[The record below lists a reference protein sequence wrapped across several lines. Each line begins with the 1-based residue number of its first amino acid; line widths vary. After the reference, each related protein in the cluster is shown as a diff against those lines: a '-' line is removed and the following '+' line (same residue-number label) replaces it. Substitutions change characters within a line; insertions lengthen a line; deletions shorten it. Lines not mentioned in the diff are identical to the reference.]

1 MTNPERLMGA
11 MEDNVAAS
19 LEVLETVERRFGRR
33 VRGDSARVLVTSMRL
48 ALVAGITCGSL
59 DPEIPEEMKIS
70 MQQMML
76 SAVKGAL
83 VTQLYLLTNG
93 HRLNEQDAMALTQI
107 IASQVEHG
115 LMRLNATID
124 NADD

>member
-33 VRGDSARVLVTSMRL
+33 VRDDSARVLVTSMRL

-76 SAVKGAL
+76 SVVKGAL